1 MYLFKCF
8 PSASNL
14 QSRLRSTEIHSHLPV
29 SQNTGAVTNASQTSV
44 STQVIQGACQ
54 NADSKS
60 AGLGWDWKV
69 CFAYKLREMLPML
82 SVHTPV
88 VVSAK
93 PFINCGLPQA
103 AEKEWTSTETS
114 SGMTRAGHI
123 SCSSTESLL
132 FSQVKSMALS
142 SPVWL
147 AQTLSEE
154 TSPATINLATTV
166 FKSASLGNLQ
176 DSASALIFF
185 PFLIVQ
191 SLQNWLLNLLNVTL
205 EHPTK
210 I

>member
-114 SGMTRAGHI
+114 GMTRAGHI